1 MAVALGV
8 VFMTLGFIMARRY
21 VLSRQK
27 NAKIEEYLAY
37 QREGRLD
44 ELTEEQA
51 LELDEIKRSVS

>member
-1 MAVALGV
+1 MALTCI